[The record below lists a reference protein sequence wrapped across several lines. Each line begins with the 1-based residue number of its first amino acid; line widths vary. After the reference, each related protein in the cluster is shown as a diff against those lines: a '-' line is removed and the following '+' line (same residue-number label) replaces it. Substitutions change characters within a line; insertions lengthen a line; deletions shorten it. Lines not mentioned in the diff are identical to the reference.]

1 VLAASQNPQDVLGM
15 DVANFMSAAFVG
27 RTEDDEAARK
37 ALGMLRV
44 PTGSGYEGALAT
56 LSAGRGSTGFREFV
70 MRDVDGRV
78 DKIRVDLSH
87 NPALLQALD
96 TTARPAGQ
104 VGAAPVTDE
113 EAEQVA

>member
-1 VLAASQNPQDVLGM
+1 M

-27 RTEDDEAARK
+27 RTKDDEAASK

-44 PTGSGYEGALAT
+44 PTGAGYERALAT
-56 LSAGRGSTGFREFV
+56 LSASRGTAGFREFV

-87 NPALLQALD
+87 NPGLLAALD
-96 TTARPAGQ
+96 TTARPAERD
-104 VGAAPVTDE
+104 VTSAEAAE
-113 EAEQVA
+113 EEQVA